1 MNFSVFLIF
10 AQYFL
15 QKDLRMFIAL
25 NISLRV
31 ILGMKLLEN
40 LVLRLIFLFLVE
52 LTVAVRL
59 IQVLIPLLLI
69 NKLIFIFL
77 DL

>member
-1 MNFSVFLIF
+1 MNFSVFFIF

-15 QKDLRMFIAL
+15 QKDLRMFTAL

-31 ILGMKLLEN
+31 ILGMKLREN

-59 IQVLIPLLLI
+59 SQVLIPLLLI